1 MENFEDSKM
10 TKFFLVW
17 ERCLALGWYQE
28 AFLLGLL
35 LISKRLIGKEDL
47 QNMPNTVYL
56 LGGII
61 IYQTLFKSVFSYLLT
76 NVFYP
81 PEHRSG
87 WRK

>member
-1 MENFEDSKM
+1 
-10 TKFFLVW
+10 
-17 ERCLALGWYQE
+17 
-28 AFLLGLL
+28 
-35 LISKRLIGKEDL
+35 
-47 QNMPNTVYL
+47 MPNMVYL